1 MKKFFR
7 FLFIIAIFLLLGYF
21 FIPKKVN
28 PVKNGQIV
36 LQPAKIIEYQN
47 VHTKLAGK
55 QNYPIY

>member
-7 FLFIIAIFLLLGYF
+7 FLVIIAIFLLLGYF

-55 QNYPIY
+55 RNYPIY

>member
-36 LQPAKIIEYQN
+36 LQPTKIFEYQN